1 MAEIFTHD
9 SIDDGFHEIQLSGKQ
24 LVFLFM
30 ATTAVS
36 VMIFLLGVL
45 VGRDVRGGH
54 AAATTD
60 AALTTPAPVAAPAPE
75 PVKQVAAQ
83 PTPAA
88 EPPSP
93 PADDELTYRKRL
105 ESEGAAKETLKPQ
118 ATSARADVTPE
129 PARPAAS
136 VPETPAKATSKT
148 AAAAATTPTTTTAT
162 TPTPPAAGAGGR
174 PGRWVVQL
182 VALRDRAAA
191 ASIVQRLSA
200 RGFPAFIVNPASS
213 TPNQVYKVQVGRYD
227 DKNEAE
233 RVAKRLEKEEKFSPW
248 ISR

>member
-1 MAEIFTHD
+1 MAETFTHD

-75 PVKQVAAQ
+75 PVKQQVAAQ

-118 ATSARADVTPE
+118 ATSARADVTPN
-129 PARPAAS
+129 PHARRPAF
-136 VPETPAKATSKT
+136 PKRRQRRRPRPPLRP
-148 AAAAATTPTTTTAT
+148 TTPPTTTAT

>member
-1 MAEIFTHD
+1 VAETFTHD
-9 SIDDGFHEIQLSGKQ
+9 AVDDGFHEIQLSGKQ

-54 AAATTD
+54 AAATTE

-75 PVKQVAAQ
+75 PVKQQVAAQ

-105 ESEGAAKETLKPQ
+105 ESDGAAKETLKPQ

-129 PARPAAS
+129 PAHPAAS
-136 VPETPAKATSKT
+136 VPETPARATSKT
-148 AAAAATTPTTTTAT
+148 AAAATTPTPATTPTTPTAS
-162 TPTPPAAGAGGR
+162 AGGR

-200 RGFPAFIVNPASS
+200 RGFPAFIVNPAST

>member
-1 MAEIFTHD
+1 MTQDIA
-9 SIDDGFHEIQLSGKQ
+9 DDGFHEIQLSGKQ

-45 VGRDVRGGH
+45 VGRDVRGGRVGE
-54 AAATTD
+54 ATE
-60 AALTTPAPVAAPAPE
+60 ASLTTPAAAPSPAPSA
-75 PVKQVAAQ
+75 VKQQAAAQ
-83 PTPAA
+83 SAPAA

-105 ESEGAAKETLKPQ
+105 ESDGAAKETLKPQ
-118 ATSARADVTPE
+118 ATSARTDAKPE
-129 PARPAAS
+129 PARPEPTPVETASKAA
-136 VPETPAKATSKT
+136 PAKAVP
-148 AAAAATTPTTTTAT
+148 AAAAAA
-162 TPTPPAAGAGGR
+162 PAAAAAAPATAPAGR

-182 VALRDRAAA
+182 VALRDRGAA
-191 ASIVQRLSA
+191 ASIVQRLSG
-200 RGFPAFIVNPASS
+200 RGYPAFVVSPAAS

>member
-1 MAEIFTHD
+1 MTQDIA
-9 SIDDGFHEIQLSGKQ
+9 DDGFHEIQLSGKQ

-45 VGRDVRGGH
+45 VGRDVRGGRVGE
-54 AAATTD
+54 ATE
-60 AALTTPAPVAAPAPE
+60 ASLTTPAAAPSPAPSA
-75 PVKQVAAQ
+75 VKQQAAAQ
-83 PTPAA
+83 PAPAA
-88 EPPSP
+88 EAPSP

-105 ESEGAAKETLKPQ
+105 ESDGAAKETLKPQ
-118 ATSARADVTPE
+118 ATSARTDAKPE
-129 PARPAAS
+129 PARPEPTPVETAAKAA
-136 VPETPAKATSKT
+136 PAKAVP
-148 AAAAATTPTTTTAT
+148 AAPAA
-162 TPTPPAAGAGGR
+162 PPATAPAGR

-182 VALRDRAAA
+182 VALRDRGAA
-191 ASIVQRLSA
+191 ASIVQRLSG
-200 RGFPAFIVNPASS
+200 RGYPAFVVSPAAS

>member
-1 MAEIFTHD
+1 VAETFTHD
-9 SIDDGFHEIQLSGKQ
+9 AVDDGFHEIQLSGKQ

-45 VGRDVRGGH
+45 VGRDVRGGRAVQ
-54 AAATTD
+54 AAD
-60 AALTTPAPVAAPAPE
+60 AALTTPAPVSTPAPAP
-75 PVKQVAAQ
+75 VKQQAAAQ
-83 PTPAA
+83 PAPVT

-105 ESEGAAKETLKPQ
+105 EGVGSAPETLKPEG
-118 ATSARADVTPE
+118 TSARTDAKPE
-129 PARPAAS
+129 PARSAAAEPPPA
-136 VPETPAKATSKT
+136 PAKADAKT
-148 AAAAATTPTTTTAT
+148 ATAAPAAA
-162 TPTPPAAGAGGR
+162 PAATAGR

-182 VALRDRAAA
+182 VALRDRNAAA
-191 ASIVQRLSA
+191 AIVQRLSG
-200 RGFPAFIVNPASS
+200 RGFPAFVVSPSAS

-227 DKNEAE
+227 DRSEAD
-233 RVAKRLEKEEKFSPW
+233 RVAKRLEKEEKFNPW

>member
-1 MAEIFTHD
+1 MAEIYTHD
-9 SIDDGFHEIQLSGKQ
+9 SADDGFHEIQLSGKQ

-30 ATTAVS
+30 ATTGVS

-45 VGRDVRGGH
+45 VGRDVRGGRTPEPTE
-54 AAATTD
+54 AS
-60 AALTTPAPVAAPAPE
+60 LTTPAPVTPPAPE
-75 PVKQVAAQ
+75 PVKQQAAAQ
-83 PTPAA
+83 PTTPA

-105 ESEGAAKETLKPQ
+105 ESNGAAKETLKPQ
-118 ATSARADVTPE
+118 GTSARTEPKPE
-129 PARPAAS
+129 PARPESSQPAAE
-136 VPETPAKATSKT
+136 PPAKPT
-148 AAAAATTPTTTTAT
+148 AAKAAAEAAPPAATTP
-162 TPTPPAAGAGGR
+162 AAGAAGR

-182 VALRDRAAA
+182 VALRDRGAA
-191 ASIVQRLSA
+191 ASIVQRLSG

>member
-1 MAEIFTHD
+1 MADITHD
-9 SIDDGFHEIQLSGKQ
+9 LTDDGFHEIQLSGKQ

-45 VGRDVRGGH
+45 VGRDVRGGKL
-54 AAATTD
+54 AEPTE
-60 AALTTPAPVAAPAPE
+60 AALTTPAPVPSPAPD
-75 PVKQVAAQ
+75 PVKQQAAAQ
-83 PTPAA
+83 PAPTA

-105 ESEGAAKETLKPQ
+105 ESDSAAKETLKPQ
-118 ATSARADVTPE
+118 GTSARSDAAPE
-129 PARPAAS
+129 PARSEAS
-136 VPETPAKATSKT
+136 VPAPEPLAKAAPAKA
-148 AAAAATTPTTTTAT
+148 AAAAAT
-162 TPTPPAAGAGGR
+162 PAAGAAGR

-182 VALRDRAAA
+182 VALRDRSAA
-191 ASIVQRLSA
+191 ASIVQRLSG

-227 DKNEAE
+227 DKTEAE

>member
-1 MAEIFTHD
+1 MTHD
-9 SIDDGFHEIQLSGKQ
+9 IADDGFHEIQLSGKQ

-45 VGRDVRGGH
+45 VGRDVRGGRVGE
-54 AAATTD
+54 ATE
-60 AALTTPAPVAAPAPE
+60 ASLTTPAAAPSPAPSA
-75 PVKQVAAQ
+75 VKQQAAAQ
-83 PTPAA
+83 PAPAA

-105 ESEGAAKETLKPQ
+105 ESDGAAKETLKPQ
-118 ATSARADVTPE
+118 ATSARTDAEPE
-129 PARPAAS
+129 PARPEPTPVETAAKAA
-136 VPETPAKATSKT
+136 PAKAVP
-148 AAAAATTPTTTTAT
+148 AAAAAAPPRAQPATA
-162 TPTPPAAGAGGR
+162 PAGR

-182 VALRDRAAA
+182 VALRDRGAA
-191 ASIVQRLSA
+191 ASIVQRLSG
-200 RGFPAFIVNPASS
+200 RGYPAFVVSPAAS

-227 DKNEAE
+227 E
-233 RVAKRLEKEEKFSPW
+233 RTKPSASPKRLEKEEKFSPW